1 MTGKKKGRVLVRLL
15 LCAVA
20 RWEKGDQG
28 FKQIGGEWRRRRRHQ
43 GTLVPRE
50 TFIVFVEVQVYNIE
64 GLAPIS
70 SFKLEKSAYCT
81 GHMSMVE
88 SNVNGAVLKLIEF

>member
-1 MTGKKKGRVLVRLL
+1 M
-15 LCAVA
+15 
-20 RWEKGDQG
+20 
-28 FKQIGGEWRRRRRHQ
+28 
-43 GTLVPRE
+43 PRE
-50 TFIVFVEVQVYNIE
+50 TFIVFVEVQVYNID

>member
-1 MTGKKKGRVLVRLL
+1 M
-15 LCAVA
+15 
-20 RWEKGDQG
+20 
-28 FKQIGGEWRRRRRHQ
+28 
-43 GTLVPRE
+43 PRE
-50 TFIVFVEVQVYNIE
+50 TFIVFVEVQVYNID

-88 SNVNGAVLKLIEF
+88 SNVNGAVLKLIEFEYHMI